1 MISVLI
7 FGAVI
12 GGIWALVASGFS
24 LIFGVMRILNF
35 GHGAIF
41 VASAYMAIFV
51 SKICYPLSLPSALLV
66 GVLFG
71 LMFYTITKPVRE
83 NEVAVIIVT
92 LATALLIQQIL
103 LSIFGDRGL
112 TMQPLLRG
120 IVNLFGVRFTV
131 MRIFSIVI
139 ALTVLIALEVM
150 MRTRFGKKIEA
161 VSEDFESAML
171 VGINVERIYI
181 FVMVLSSILASLAGY
196 FYVQIFSV
204 NPELSLRA
212 LIYAFAIVILGG
224 LGSVRG
230 SILASFII
238 GYIVALTITLLGSRW
253 SEFVMLLTIILTLIV
268 KPSGIFGV
276 EE

>member
-1 MISVLI
+1 MISILI

-12 GGIWALVASGFS
+12 GSIWALVSSGFS

-41 VASAYMAIFV
+41 VTSAYMAIVV
-51 SKICYPLSLPSALLV
+51 SKIFYLLSFPSSLAV
-66 GVLFG
+66 GVAFG
-71 LMFYTITKPVRE
+71 LIIYLITKPIRQ

-92 LATALLIQQIL
+92 LALALLIQQVL

-112 TMQPLLRG
+112 TMQPILSG
-120 IVNLFGVRFTV
+120 VVKIFGTKFTL
-131 MRIFSIVI
+131 MRIVSIFLAI
-139 ALTVLIALEVM
+139 SILILLELL
-150 MRTRFGKKIEA
+150 MRTKLGKKIEA

-171 VGINVERIYI
+171 VGIDVERIYI
-181 FVMVLSSILASLAGY
+181 FVLVLSSLLASLAGY
-196 FYVQIFSV
+196 IYVQIFSI

-230 SILASFII
+230 SMISSFIV
-238 GYIVALTITLLGSRW
+238 GYVLALTIAFLGSRW
-253 SEFVMLLTIILTLIV
+253 SEFVMLLTIIATLIV
-268 KPSGIFGV
+268 KPSGIMGRV
-276 EE
+276 

>member
-1 MISVLI
+1 MISVII

-41 VASAYMAIFV
+41 VASAYVAIVV
-51 SKICYPLSLPSALLV
+51 STVCYPLSLPSALLI

-71 LMFYTITKPVRE
+71 LLFYILTKPIRE
-83 NEVAVIIVT
+83 NEITVVIVT
-92 LATALLIQQIL
+92 LAAALLIQYVL
-103 LSIFGDRGL
+103 LSIFGDRGQ
-112 TMQPLLRG
+112 TMRPILS
-120 IVNLFGVRFTV
+120 GVIEFLGTRFMV
-131 MRIFSIVI
+131 MRLFALIV
-139 ALTVLIALEVM
+139 ALIVLAALEIT
-150 MRTRFGKKIEA
+150 MRTKFGKKIEA

-171 VGINVERIYI
+171 MGINVERIYL

-204 NPELSLRA
+204 NPELVLRA

-230 SILASFII
+230 SIVASFII
-238 GYIVALTITLLGSRW
+238 GYIVSATIILLGSRW
-253 SEFVMLLTIILTLIV
+253 SEFVMLITIILTLIIR
-268 KPSGIFGV
+268 PSGIFGV
-276 EE
+276 KE